1 MQLRAANSDASLRG
15 VFSNPEYE
23 AILADTGFRRPLSSL
38 TVSDANEISA
48 TLKTYLLLKVKP
60 ELDQLKE
67 GLDTCGVLE
76 STSRHPEL
84 MAPLFV
90 HTPVSLT
97 KGQFPEPLSLW
108 LTARLLSGLLNP
120 VSACMASY
128 SELEK
133 TPLKDASELA
143 F

>member
-108 LTARLLSGLLNP
+108 LIG
-120 VSACMASY
+120 
-128 SELEK
+128 
-133 TPLKDASELA
+133 
-143 F
+143 

>member
-1 MQLRAANSDASLRG
+1 MHNNHTSFVFLIYFMQLRAANSDASLRG

-108 LTARLLSGLLNP
+108 LIG
-120 VSACMASY
+120 
-128 SELEK
+128 
-133 TPLKDASELA
+133 
-143 F
+143 